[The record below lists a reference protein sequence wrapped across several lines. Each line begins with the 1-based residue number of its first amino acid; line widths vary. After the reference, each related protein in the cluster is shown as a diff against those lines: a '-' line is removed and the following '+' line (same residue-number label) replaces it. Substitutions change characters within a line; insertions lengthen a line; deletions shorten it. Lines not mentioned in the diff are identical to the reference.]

1 MGGSKSGGEEEDEE
15 NQKLAVL
22 TITAPEGLEL
32 IAKRTHDYMTMK
44 SIVLFL
50 VVYSWPSYFHASGG
64 GMTSGIIYGQ
74 IIGSFMMLVGE
85 WRKNVNILGGKKCG
99 NPPLYFFH
107 GTLSLSLSLSLC
119 SRCCHLVVRFDVLAF
134 CDHSWYIVS

>member
-1 MGGSKSGGEEEDEE
+1 MGGTKSGGEEEDEE

-22 TITAPEGLEL
+22 TMTAPEGLEL

-74 IIGSFMMLVGE
+74 IIGSFMMFVGE
-85 WRKNVNILGGKKCG
+85 WRKNDKIYWVKKM
-99 NPPLYFFH
+99 
-107 GTLSLSLSLSLC
+107 
-119 SRCCHLVVRFDVLAF
+119 
-134 CDHSWYIVS
+134 